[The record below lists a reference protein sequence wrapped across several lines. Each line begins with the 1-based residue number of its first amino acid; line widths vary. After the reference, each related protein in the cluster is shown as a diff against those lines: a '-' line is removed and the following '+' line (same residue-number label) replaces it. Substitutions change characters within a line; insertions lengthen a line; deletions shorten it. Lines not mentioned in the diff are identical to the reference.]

1 MIIKKTFN
9 FHTIMSIPLL
19 SKLFGFI
26 LEKKI
31 DLWIESEGRRD
42 KGQAGFRTHHS
53 TMNHLITLWI
63 IAEEFLKINPIS
75 FATLRTLGNLSI

>member
-1 MIIKKTFN
+1 
-9 FHTIMSIPLL
+9 MSIPLL

-31 DLWIESEGRRD
+31 GVWIESEGKRD

-53 TMNHLITLWI
+53 TINHLITLWI
-63 IAEEFLKINPIS
+63 IAKEFLKINPIS
-75 FATLRTLGNLSI
+75 FATLRNLGNLSI